1 MWDLHCVFKLT
12 WLPQECSFFSLWK
25 KGFSNTTQSY
35 SSHGMACCT
44 RLSYTANSLREIINF
59 CRGLGFFF
67 RTSRKKDVH
76 VLVHSIIPH
85 CRRKTQT
92 VGSTYAGFKVRCQT
106 SFSCF
111 RRNPTTTWYVEGI
124 TRQGLQELQS
134 HYSPCDAESSD
145 GNKWARMRQQDP
157 LIQHFNC
164 LPFSSFLRVSH
175 LCSLLSVHQKSH
187 GGIGSF
193 ISHAFLVIRQW
204 SFTKSV
210 YLKGLAWRRN
220 RWKQS
225 LLLLN

>member
-1 MWDLHCVFKLT
+1 MYLN
-12 WLPQECSFFSLWK
+12 WLDFPRSVHFFLYGKKVSATQHKAIPQ
-25 KGFSNTTQSY
+25 
-35 SSHGMACCT
+35 HGMACCT
-44 RLSYTANSLREIINF
+44 RLSYTANSLRERINF
-59 CRGLGFFF
+59 CRGLVFFF
-67 RTSRKKDVH
+67 QNIQKKKDVH
-76 VLVHSIIPH
+76 VLVHAIIPH

-164 LPFSSFLRVSH
+164 LPFPLSSEFH
-175 LCSLLSVHQKSH
+175 ISVHFSQFIRSH
-187 GGIGSF
+187 MEG
-193 ISHAFLVIRQW
+193 
-204 SFTKSV
+204 
-210 YLKGLAWRRN
+210 
-220 RWKQS
+220 
-225 LLLLN
+225 